1 LAAGE
6 AAGWAAEADSL
17 RVASG
22 QFLLVMR
29 PWAERLRQ
37 PLAAASVARL
47 RPLLAGLGTQFLRFD
62 PTAALIRGADRIEA
76 FVRALGRLGG
86 AVSGVL
92 RLPAIRL
99 TTGLVWRGLAA
110 AAGIGAAGA
119 LVTAL
124 SSQSEAT
131 ISSYSTL
138 SEPAQRPLSEVVT
151 PPRATA
157 AGQESWVAIA
167 RPIPIFGLESP
178 ELERQPAVLD
188 ARRSAD
194 GTRRED
200 LLSFGGFAEP
210 KPHLAL
216 RLAVQHERD
225 ELSRPFIVALVRTAA
240 ARGLS
245 VQRSSL
251 PAAVETRF
259 GPVEAADVTLSDGA
273 SGRAC
278 IAFRMEGG
286 TVPLALS
293 GWWCG
298 GEGKPADRRQ
308 LVCLIDRIDLLNAG
322 EDPALRGAFARS
334 ELNRQPGCAPP
345 RLSASGRKVSWLD
358 ADAPAPALRT
368 KTGTAQPGAAR
379 RAEKR

>member
-1 LAAGE
+1 
-6 AAGWAAEADSL
+6 L

-22 QFLLVMR
+22 EFLLVMR
-29 PWAERLRQ
+29 PWAERLRRL
-37 PLAAASVARL
+37 LAAGALARL
-47 RPLLAGLGTQFLRFD
+47 RPLLASFGTRLARID
-62 PTAALIRGADRIEA
+62 VTAALISGADRIEA
-76 FVRALGRLGG
+76 FLRALGRLAS
-86 AVSGVL
+86 AVRRVL

-110 AAGIGAAGA
+110 AAGIGATGA

-124 SSQSEAT
+124 SSESEAT

-138 SEPAQRPLSEVVT
+138 SEPAPLPPAGSAT
-151 PPRATA
+151 PRRTGA
-157 AGQESWVAIA
+157 ANQENWVAIT

-200 LLSFGGFAEP
+200 ILSFGGFAEP
-210 KPHLAL
+210 KPHLSL

-225 ELSRPFIVALVRTAA
+225 ELSRPFIVALVRAAA

-251 PAAVETRF
+251 PAAIETRF

-278 IAFRMEGG
+278 IAFRTEGG

-358 ADAPAPALRT
+358 ADAPTPALRT

>member
-1 LAAGE
+1 M
-6 AAGWAAEADSL
+6 

-22 QFLLVMR
+22 QILFLMR
-29 PWAERLRQ
+29 PWAERLRR
-37 PLAAASVARL
+37 PLAAGALGRV
-47 RPLLAGLGTQFLRFD
+47 RPLLAATGARLARID
-62 PTAALIRGADRIEA
+62 VTAAAIRLVDRIEA
-76 FVRALGRLGG
+76 LARALRRAASWLRRL
-86 AVSGVL
+86 L
-92 RLPAIRL
+92 RLPAVRL
-99 TTGLVWRGLAA
+99 TTGLVWRGVAA
-110 AAGIGAAGA
+110 ATGIGAAAA
-119 LVTAL
+119 LVTGL

-131 ISSYSTL
+131 SAAYSTL
-138 SEPAQRPLSEVVT
+138 SETLPRPAPE
-151 PPRATA
+151 TA
-157 AGQESWVAIA
+157 AALRPGTSGQEAWVAIA

-178 ELERQPAVLD
+178 ELERQPLTLE

-194 GTRRED
+194 GRQRED
-200 LLSFGGFAEP
+200 ILSFGGFPEP

-216 RLAVQHERD
+216 HLAVRHERD
-225 ELSRPFIVALVRTAA
+225 ELSRPFIVALVRAAA

-251 PAAVETRF
+251 PDAIETRF

-308 LVCLIDRIDLLNAG
+308 LVCLIDRIDLLAAG
-322 EDPALRGAFARS
+322 EDATLRSAFARS

-358 ADAPAPALRT
+358 ADAPTPALRT
-368 KTGTAQPGAAR
+368 KTASPPAAAR
-379 RAEKR
+379 RPEKR

>member
-1 LAAGE
+1 MAV
-6 AAGWAAEADSL
+6 EADGL

-22 QFLLVMR
+22 QFLFLMR
-29 PWAERLRQ
+29 PWAARLRQ
-37 PLAAASVARL
+37 PLAARALGRV
-47 RPLLAGLGTQFLRFD
+47 RPLLAALIARLARID
-62 PTAALIRGADRIEA
+62 VTAAAIRGADRIEA
-76 FVRALGRLGG
+76 MGRAVGRAASWLHR
-86 AVSGVL
+86 VL
-92 RLPAIRL
+92 RLPAVRL
-99 TTGLVWRGLAA
+99 TTGLVWRGVAA
-110 AAGIGAAGA
+110 ATGIGAAAA
-119 LVTAL
+119 LVTGL

-131 ISSYSTL
+131 SAAYSTL
-138 SEPAQRPLSEVVT
+138 SET
-151 PPRATA
+151 PPRPAGEAGTA
-157 AGQESWVAIA
+157 QRTVSAGPESWVAIA
-167 RPIPIFGLESP
+167 RPMPIFGLESP
-178 ELERQPAVLD
+178 ELERQPLVLE

-194 GTRRED
+194 GRQRED
-200 LLSFGGFAEP
+200 LLSFGGFDET
-210 KPHLAL
+210 KPHLTL
-216 RLAVQHERD
+216 RLAVRHERE
-225 ELSRPFIVALVRTAA
+225 ELSRPFIVALVRAAA

-259 GPVEAADVTLSDGA
+259 GPVEAADVTLSDGPV
-273 SGRAC
+273 GRAC
-278 IAFRMEGG
+278 IAFRMEAG

-358 ADAPAPALRT
+358 ADAPTPALRT
-368 KTGTAQPGAAR
+368 KTASPPSGGTR
-379 RAEKR
+379 RPEKR

>member
-1 LAAGE
+1 
-6 AAGWAAEADSL
+6 L

-29 PWAERLRQ
+29 PWAERLRR
-37 PLAAASVARL
+37 PLASAAFARL
-47 RPLLAGLGTQFLRFD
+47 RPLLTRLGARLARFD
-62 PTAALIRGADRIEA
+62 VTAALIHGADRIED
-76 FVRALGRLGG
+76 VLRALGRL
-86 AVSGVL
+86 ASTVRRVL

-138 SEPAQRPLSEVVT
+138 SEPAPLPPAGSTTPRRPG
-151 PPRATA
+151 A
-157 AGQESWVAIA
+157 ADQESWVAIA

-216 RLAVQHERD
+216 RLAVQHERE
-225 ELSRPFIVALVRTAA
+225 ELSRPFIVALVRMAA

-251 PAAVETRF
+251 PAAIETRF

-278 IAFRMEGG
+278 IAFRLEGG

-308 LVCLIDRIDLLNAG
+308 LVCLIDRIDLLAAG
-322 EDPALRGAFARS
+322 EDAALRSAFARS

-358 ADAPAPALRT
+358 ADAPTPALRT
-368 KTGTAQPGAAR
+368 KTASPPAAAR

>member
-1 LAAGE
+1 M
-6 AAGWAAEADSL
+6 

-29 PWAERLRQ
+29 PWAEKLRR
-37 PLAAASVARL
+37 PLASAGFARL
-47 RPLLAGLGTQFLRFD
+47 RALPAGLGARLARVD
-62 PTAALIRGADRIEA
+62 VTAVLIRGADRIEDV
-76 FVRALGRLGG
+76 VRAFGRL
-86 AVSGVL
+86 ASMVRRVL
-92 RLPAIRL
+92 RLPAFRL
-99 TTGLVWRGLAA
+99 TTGLLWRGLAA

-138 SEPAQRPLSEVVT
+138 SEPAPAPLPPAGSTT
-151 PPRATA
+151 PRRTGA
-157 AGQESWVAIA
+157 ADQESWVAIA

-225 ELSRPFIVALVRTAA
+225 ELSRPFIVALVRMAA

-251 PAAVETRF
+251 PAAIETRF

-278 IAFRMEGG
+278 IAFRMESG

-308 LVCLIDRIDLLNAG
+308 LVCLIDRIDLLAAG
-322 EDPALRGAFARS
+322 EDAALRSAFARS

-358 ADAPAPALRT
+358 ADAPTPALRT
-368 KTGTAQPGAAR
+368 KTGMAQPGAAR